1 MSEEREYPPGSGQ
14 KLHTQWVL
22 GVAKDHL
29 YAFLVDDDHMY
40 AQDAYMPL
48 EDLCNAYIKYRASKG
63 EAARRVAGA
72 EWRKEAPGVFAEMG
86 VYATCCFE
94 EHEYLPN
101 SGQRLNTRWV
111 MGMAPCRD
119 C

>member
-22 GVAKDHL
+22 GVAKDHP

-40 AQDAYMPL
+40 AKDAYMPL
-48 EDLCNAYIKYRASKG
+48 EDLRNAYIKYRASKG
-63 EAARRVAGA
+63 EAARRAAGA
-72 EWRKEAPGVFAEMG
+72 EWRKQARGLFAEVG
-86 VYATCCFE
+86 VYATSYE
-94 EHEYLPN
+94 EHEYPPN

-111 MGMAPCRD
+111 MGMATMPGD
-119 C
+119 